1 MAASRN
7 PLLRLEH
14 VRDEIRALTKATA
27 GASRESFLE
36 SYVLRR
42 TTEHAVLIISEAVKA
57 VPIELTDRHPGPP
70 WADIRGIGNIL
81 RHDYYAVDP
90 LVLWNIL
97 TVHLPILAPVI
108 DRMIA
113 DIQNLTG
120 RDQG

>member
-14 VRDEIRALTKATA
+14 IRDEIQAILAATA
-27 GASRESFLE
+27 DINREDFMD

-57 VPIELTDRHPGPP
+57 VPGEMTDRYPGPP

-81 RHDYYAVDP
+81 RHEYYAVDP

-97 TVHLPILAPVI
+97 TTHLPALALVVEQ
-108 DRMIA
+108 MIA
-113 DIQNLTG
+113 ENRSQG
-120 RDQG
+120 RRP